1 MLSIIIPCFNEENS
15 VNAIYNRL
23 SKVMEKLGE
32 EWEIIFVDDGSA
44 DGTLNRIMSLTEADA
59 HIAYI
64 SLSRN
69 FGKESAMYAGL
80 CNAKGDLVAVMDAD
94 LQDPPEMLPEM
105 LEAIRSND
113 YDCAA
118 ARRATRTGEPKV
130 RSAFARLFYAVVNR
144 ITDAEIID
152 GARDFRVMKRE
163 MVDAIISMNEYNRF
177 SKGIFGWVGF
187 RTKWFSFENVARNQ
201 GKSKWSFWS
210 LTKYAIGGIVNFSQ
224 TPLTIVSG
232 LGLILT
238 LFAFLALFIIIIRR
252 LLFGD
257 PVMGWAST
265 VSVIVFM
272 SGVQMFSIGVLG
284 QYVGKTYMETK
295 NRPHYIIRKT
305 NIDSAKK
312 VN

>member
-1 MLSIIIPCFNEENS
+1 MLSIIIPCYNEEDS

-32 EWEIIFVDDGSA
+32 EWELIFVDDGSA
-44 DGTLNRIMSLTEADA
+44 DGTLNKIVYLTETDV
-59 HIAYI
+59 HVAYI

-118 ARRATRTGEPKV
+118 ARRATRTGEPKL

-224 TPLTIVSG
+224 TPLAIVSG

-238 LFAFLALFIIIIRR
+238 LFAFLALFIIVIRR
-252 LLFGD
+252 LIFGD